1 LIDRK
6 STIEDVVRE
15 YPDAV
20 RIFMRY
26 GIKAIV
32 CGDPL
37 WGTIENEAKRQGLS
51 DEKIDELLEELR
63 KLEGKKFLKLED
75 V

>member
-6 STIEDVVRE
+6 SIIDDGVRE

-37 WGTIENEAKRQGLS
+37 WGTIEEEAKKQGLS
-51 DEKIDELLEELR
+51 DERIDELIEELR